1 MNFKLDDHSIDKVID
16 IFDCIK
22 KKIKIDLDHYLYEYK
37 RGEEYLK
44 TIASNETCCRKEKDK
59 EINTIL
65 NENTKYNCRVLLQI
79 QSVYYSMKSK
89 DILSDDSEDDIRYY
103 SQILLDQCRY
113 KDFSNNKLIHSDLNF
128 TDTEPDDN
136 DESEE

>member
-1 MNFKLDDHSIDKVID
+1 
-16 IFDCIK
+16 
-22 KKIKIDLDHYLYEYK
+22 
-37 RGEEYLK
+37 
-44 TIASNETCCRKEKDK
+44 
-59 EINTIL
+59 
-65 NENTKYNCRVLLQI
+65 
-79 QSVYYSMKSK
+79 MKSK

-136 DESEE
+136 DESEEEINENTVFDE